1 MTTAKIIKQEGQ
13 TMKIPFTSGKC
24 KVTSPYGERTL
35 SGKTQFHSG
44 YDLVPAGAWDI
55 CAVEDGTVVSSRIV
69 TDKKN
74 LTWQWGNY
82 VCIKTASG
90 QYHYYCHMA
99 SRAVTKG
106 QTVKKG
112 DKIGVMGNTGYSFGA
127 HPHFEVR
134 AGDGK
139 TTLNPETVLRIP
151 NRSGAQI
158 YEATEDTGSSAVLE
172 KDLETLVKHG
182 VINTPSYWQK
192 NAGNVKFLP
201 ELIHNMAVKLGGK

>member
-1 MTTAKIIKQEGQ
+1 
-13 TMKIPFTSGKC
+13 MKIPFRSGKC

-44 YDLVPAGAWDI
+44 YDLVPVGAWDV
-55 CAVEDGTVVSSRIV
+55 CAVAGGTVVSSRIV

-82 VCIKTASG
+82 VCVKTASG

-99 SRAVTKG
+99 SRAVAKG

-112 DKIGVMGNTGYSFGA
+112 DKLGVMGNTGYSLGA
-127 HPHFEVR
+127 HLHFEVR

-139 TTLNPETVLRIP
+139 TTISPETVLGIP
-151 NRSGAQI
+151 NRSGAQV
-158 YEATEDTGSSAVLE
+158 YEADADDEAEKSAALQ
-172 KDLETLVKHG
+172 KDLETLAKHG

-192 NAGNVKFLP
+192 NADKVKFLP
-201 ELIHNMAVKLGGK
+201 ELIHNMAVVLGGK